1 MAPLYGD
8 LYKVW
13 AGRTGASDATAR
25 MTRTTLKYLAAAGG
39 ADDWTTL
46 AAVTQQQAMVLL
58 DGSLAKTTLSTQSRS
73 NYRNYLRRFYRAV
86 EDAGITLDGAD
97 GGRLWAAAP
106 NHGAVHRRAQVA
118 YERFVRWAIGCG
130 VWPSTV
136 RSQDLLDWAL
146 SNKARSNKHWR
157 KEYRWL
163 EQAWTALAA
172 AGSTRELAF
181 PPLPP
186 PLSKPYA
193 FPVVQWPAHLRI
205 EWQQMCTAAA
215 APLRKG
221 GLRPWRPITQ
231 QSYEGRLE
239 RFLGWVVGEQGGID
253 LAGETWASLL
263 TADRCQDYL
272 NWLVARSGKDYL
284 NPSHTGLLRIVRG
297 MHRFLLNSGP
307 QVVSAFSELCA
318 RCEVQE
324 RDKAIRMAPFPAV
337 ETGLRELMAALAK
350 SMKARRSVIDSAE
363 LARLQVDVLVWGLL
377 VCRALRRRNII
388 ELRIGRNLVRVEGGF
403 ELRFAS
409 AEMKG
414 HRRFET
420 TVPAELVPVIDEY
433 LRHGYR
439 SLTGRPP
446 AEGDVL
452 LMTRKGAPF
461 TGAAFAACVRRL
473 SRRLVGKELHPHLF
487 RHIVA
492 THAAQ
497 VWKMTPT
504 ELAAFLA
511 HRSVQTVMK
520 YYEVTNPA
528 LAAGRFDSMRK
539 QTEPGK

>member
-13 AGRTGASDATAR
+13 AGRTGASDATTL
-25 MTRTTLKYLAAAGG
+25 MTRTTLKYLAAASG

-46 AAVTQQQAMVLL
+46 AAVSQQQAMVLL
-58 DGSLAKTTLSTQSRS
+58 DGALAATTLGSQSCS

-86 EDAGITLDGAD
+86 EDTGITLDGAD
-97 GGRLWAAAP
+97 GGRLWAP
-106 NHGAVHRRAQVA
+106 SPKHGTLPRRAQVA
-118 YERFVRWAIGCG
+118 YEQFVRWAIGRG
-130 VWPSTV
+130 IWPITV
-136 RSQDLLDWAL
+136 RPQNLLDWAL
-146 SNKARSNKHWR
+146 DEKARPNQHWR

-163 EQAWTALAA
+163 EQAWTVLAA
-172 AGSTRELAF
+172 EDSIRELAF

-186 PLSKPYA
+186 LLSKSYA
-193 FPVVQWPAHLRI
+193 LPVAEWPAHLKT
-205 EWQQMCTAAA
+205 EWQQMCAAAA

-221 GLRPWRPITQ
+221 GMRPWRPITQ
-231 QSYEGRLE
+231 QSYERRLE
-239 RFLGWVVGEQGGID
+239 RFLGWGVLEQGGAD

-284 NPSHTGLLRIVRG
+284 NPSHTGFLRFVRG
-297 MHRFLLNSGP
+297 LHRFLLGSAPG
-307 QVVSAFSELCA
+307 VVGAFTELGS

-337 ETGLRELMAALAK
+337 EAGLRALMALVGKA
-350 SMKARRSVIDSAE
+350 MKANRPFGRDSE
-363 LARLQVDVLVWGLL
+363 IARMQVDVLVWGLL
-377 VCRALRRRNII
+377 VCRAPRRRNII

-403 ELRFAS
+403 ELRFAP

-414 HRRFET
+414 HRKFET
-420 TVPAELVPVIDEY
+420 TVPAELVPVIDDY
-433 LRHGYR
+433 LRRGYR
-439 SLTGRPP
+439 ALTGRAP
-446 AEGDVL
+446 ADGDVL
-452 LMTRKGAPF
+452 LVTRKGAPF

-497 VWKMTPT
+497 VWKLTPT

-520 YYEVTNPA
+520 YYEVTSPA

-539 QTEPGK
+539 QNAAS